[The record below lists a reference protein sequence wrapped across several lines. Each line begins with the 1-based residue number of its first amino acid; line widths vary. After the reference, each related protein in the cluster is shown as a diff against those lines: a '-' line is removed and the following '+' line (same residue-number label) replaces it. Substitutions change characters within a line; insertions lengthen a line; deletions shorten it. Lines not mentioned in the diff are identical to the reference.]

1 VVRRVYAT
9 LEAVDGQQQ
18 QQFVGDV
25 LVFDEGGRMVA
36 ALCGCRFAKM
46 LISKLERV
54 LDSAGPVKQQQV
66 VGLNSASLGSFA
78 AGAGTGTGTEVSSIN
93 LTPPSTSTPS
103 AHEPS
108 DSGHGLLALRD
119 MIAEYTGLDGSAVPA
134 DTVLSDLGLDS
145 LASVEMAEQLS
156 STLGLAID
164 ADGLAMATLSD
175 LTRRLGH
182 YSGGASRELS
192 PYPEPNEP
200 EAEESSSHIVEYG
213 KLLSILSELSGA
225 KAQDIETTHALV
237 DLGIDSLSL
246 VELQDSLRD
255 SFSVQLDDLVLD
267 STVQELMTHLGIVG
281 RAAGSDTT
289 RGEPSSAV
297 AVDST
302 VPEKDDEPE
311 GAGLILENPFDA
323 LESSNAHFNTSA
335 GKRGFLGY
343 WTDVAQLQ
351 DELTLAYIVEAFSA
365 LGVDL
370 RQIPCGQ
377 QVPQVP
383 HLTHKHNRLMARLW
397 EILQRHNLVSV
408 DQAGDRTR
416 GRGQINGLSSAELHA
431 ALQARYPSIKDEA
444 DLMSLT
450 GPRLADC
457 LSGTTDPVSLM
468 FGNPASL
475 KIMENYYS
483 QSPMLSTMTEQ
494 LVIFLMIL
502 FKGAA
507 NSRARP
513 MRILEVGAGTG
524 GTTRRLAEAFVSA
537 GIAVQYVFTDISP
550 GLVSKAKGKF
560 KHYPWIEYA
569 TLDLEKEV
577 PAKFRNQFDVVIGT
591 NCVHATTDRTA
602 SCRRLRDTL
611 TAGGVLV
618 LSEVTRVIDWYDVAF
633 GLLDGWWVAEGRT
646 AYPLQPAEWWMSTFR
661 VAGFACASYS
671 RGATPEANTQRLLV
685 ACTKQ
690 WLSPTGDYGI
700 TASPAEKEDAFH
712 LKTMVYKEVSGVK
725 IHADVY
731 FPRRP
736 GKAPMPIGM
745 LPYPITNSTTNIY
758 LTSSPHDSRRWL
770 HDTVPQSHPAGSD
783 TPSPRQRLPARQH
796 RLPALS
802 RGEHDRRAHRRRV

>member
-1 VVRRVYAT
+1 
-9 LEAVDGQQQ
+9 
-18 QQFVGDV
+18 
-25 LVFDEGGRMVA
+25 
-36 ALCGCRFAKM
+36 
-46 LISKLERV
+46 
-54 LDSAGPVKQQQV
+54 
-66 VGLNSASLGSFA
+66 
-78 AGAGTGTGTEVSSIN
+78 
-93 LTPPSTSTPS
+93 
-103 AHEPS
+103 
-108 DSGHGLLALRD
+108 
-119 MIAEYTGLDGSAVPA
+119 
-134 DTVLSDLGLDS
+134 
-145 LASVEMAEQLS
+145 
-156 STLGLAID
+156 
-164 ADGLAMATLSD
+164 
-175 LTRRLGH
+175 
-182 YSGGASRELS
+182 
-192 PYPEPNEP
+192 
-200 EAEESSSHIVEYG
+200 
-213 KLLSILSELSGA
+213 
-225 KAQDIETTHALV
+225 
-237 DLGIDSLSL
+237 
-246 VELQDSLRD
+246 
-255 SFSVQLDDLVLD
+255 
-267 STVQELMTHLGIVG
+267 
-281 RAAGSDTT
+281 
-289 RGEPSSAV
+289 
-297 AVDST
+297 
-302 VPEKDDEPE
+302 
-311 GAGLILENPFDA
+311 
-323 LESSNAHFNTSA
+323 
-335 GKRGFLGY
+335 
-343 WTDVAQLQ
+343 
-351 DELTLAYIVEAFSA
+351 
-365 LGVDL
+365 
-370 RQIPCGQ
+370 
-377 QVPQVP
+377 
-383 HLTHKHNRLMARLW
+383 
-397 EILQRHNLVSV
+397 
-408 DQAGDRTR
+408 
-416 GRGQINGLSSAELHA
+416 
-431 ALQARYPSIKDEA
+431 
-444 DLMSLT
+444 
-450 GPRLADC
+450 
-457 LSGTTDPVSLM
+457 M

-494 LVIFLMIL
+494 LVIFLMVL

-712 LKTMVYKEVSGVK
+712 LETMVYKEVSGVK

-783 TPSPRQRLPARQH
+783 TLSPRQRLPAHQH